1 MNWLK
6 MECAI
11 DALYLIGNELR
22 HCDSDCMEEAGN
34 ALYLLQEIM
43 QECLAGKRREK
54 DADEYRSCCCDLGP
68 HRDSHSC
75 STLDLVHDQRRPLR
89 QDEAGRHTAVSMDT
103 GPSWLEK
110 IRLERGISQK
120 AVADAAGISQ
130 PTYCNIEK
138 GKRGVSVETA
148 KRIAAELGFE
158 WTRFFEENSE
168 SA

>member
-1 MNWLK
+1 MKDESKLK

-43 QECLAGKRREK
+43 RECLAAEQG
-54 DADEYRSCCCDLGP
+54 
-68 HRDSHSC
+68 
-75 STLDLVHDQRRPLR
+75 
-89 QDEAGRHTAVSMDT
+89 EAGKHTAVSMDT

-158 WTRFFEENSE
+158 WTRFFDENSE

>member
-11 DALYLIGNELR
+11 DALCLIGNELR

-43 QECLAGKRREK
+43 RECLAAEQQG
-54 DADEYRSCCCDLGP
+54 G
-68 HRDSHSC
+68 
-75 STLDLVHDQRRPLR
+75 
-89 QDEAGRHTAVSMDT
+89 AGRHTVVFMDT
-103 GPSWLEK
+103 EPSWLEK